1 MQEKGGASVRIRA
14 RLCVAGL
21 CLAIWAGRASAQ
33 DEDQLTAKARL
44 LPSIGPG
51 LRAVRVGADGNLYVL
66 TAPSSYVSVFG
77 KDGKSVRNIPDY
89 AETAGPASAELR
101 AIRYGEDMDV
111 DAAGTG
117 YVAGRGGNAGEGW
130 ERNGDTPIGSVKAPL
145 SVAAVPGGEAA
156 GGTVREPHLWVV
168 FGNKRR

>member
-14 RLCVAGL
+14 RLCLAGL
-21 CLAIWAGRASAQ
+21 CLAIWAGPASAQ

-111 DAAGTG
+111 DAAGT
-117 YVAGRGGNAGEGW
+117 RTW
-130 ERNGDTPIGSVKAPL
+130 
-145 SVAAVPGGEAA
+145 AALTRRYRSRRCRTA
-156 GGTVREPHLWVV
+156 
-168 FGNKRR
+168 KRRWPRCGSRTW

>member
-14 RLCVAGL
+14 RLCLAGL
-21 CLAIWAGRASAQ
+21 CLAIWAGPASAQ

-111 DAAGTG
+111 DAAGTVF
-117 YVAGRGGNAGEGW
+117 VAEPRGEGGKGLGSH
-130 ERNGDTPIGSVKAPL
+130 RNAHTGSAKA
-145 SVAAVPGGEAA
+145 
-156 GGTVREPHLWVV
+156 HM
-168 FGNKRR
+168 